1 MVDYVPALIS
11 TCRIVT
17 GGQEKDSMKLKKE
30 KIIYIALTVMAVFCG
45 LIWSVTNIAHDC
57 AYQISMSWRLLSGD
71 RMFLEMWEPHQTS
84 AFLPAILMWIYEKLF
99 HTTTGIV
106 LYLQACGI
114 LIRGAIAFLLY
125 KIFVKAL
132 KKPVAYGMALL
143 FFMISPKDY
152 ALPEF
157 ANMQLWYSAL
167 LFCCLYGYLRS
178 GRRILLAAGA
188 VCLCLEV
195 LAYPSCLIVYFG
207 VIGLLAYYSEN
218 KKKDVLLFSGICAG
232 LGSAVGGY
240 FLLSLGPH
248 TFRQCLEGM
257 LALEPSHTVGM
268 GDKLLGYLKDILK
281 VLPVFLIVGAGGW
294 VISRILLLFFRRA
307 GKGTGAEKGVGTEKK
322 QAGRQLWFLCSTG
335 IFLTGF
341 FLNILSA
348 ENRTA
353 YSLIFLFLVA
363 VGLRNVKVLAGEEKR
378 IYLCLSVIGGLG
390 FTATLLLSDMPLYPS
405 AAYGLLA
412 IIAALI
418 PIAGGEISE
427 GIRKGLFSCFI
438 CFVALLAFRCVY
450 IRTPM
455 TGRGQIC
462 SVLSDLSVVRVGPAW
477 GIITDE
483 QGACIQRDSYPEWE
497 EWIRPGDK
505 VWIIGSVADTLGYLY
520 KDMEIAGPSTM
531 STPSY
536 SDAVLEYWR
545 LNPDK
550 YPDVV
555 VAESYMG
562 NLAYELQTNEW
573 LQSWL
578 EEEYQPEQI
587 VDGIYWKY
595 YFRKKR

>member
-1 MVDYVPALIS
+1 
-11 TCRIVT
+11 
-17 GGQEKDSMKLKKE
+17 MKLKRE

-45 LIWSVTNIAHDC
+45 VIWSVTNIAHDC

-84 AFLPAILMWIYEKLF
+84 VFLPAVLMWIYEKIF

-106 LYLQACGI
+106 LYLQICGI

-125 KIFVKAL
+125 RILGKAL

-178 GRRILLAAGA
+178 GKRMLLAAGA
-188 VCLCLEV
+188 ICLCLEV

-207 VIGLLAYYSEN
+207 IAGLLACYSEN
-218 KKKDVLLFSGICAG
+218 RKKDILLFTGICVG

-240 FLLSLGPH
+240 FLFSLGSD

-268 GDKLLGYLKDILK
+268 GDKLVGYLKDILK
-281 VLPVFLIVGAGGW
+281 VLPVFLIVGAGGFG
-294 VISRILLLFFRRA
+294 ISRLFLLFGRA
-307 GKGTGAEKGVGTEKK
+307 GKGMATKKG
-322 QAGRQLWFLCSTG
+322 QAKGQLWFLCSAA
-335 IFLTGF
+335 IFLAGF
-341 FLNILSA
+341 FLNILSV

-353 YSLIFLFLVA
+353 YSLIFLFLA
-363 VGLRNVKVLAGEEKR
+363 AAGLWNVKVLAGEEKR
-378 IYLCLSVIGGLG
+378 IYMCLSVIGGLG
-390 FTATLLLSDMPLYPS
+390 FGATLLLSDMPLYPS

-412 IIAALI
+412 VIAALI

-427 GIRKGLFSCFI
+427 GTRKGLFSCFI
-438 CFVALLAFRCVY
+438 CFVVLLAFRCVY

-483 QGACIQRDSYPEWE
+483 LGACIQRDSYPEWK
-497 EWIRPGDK
+497 EWIRPGDR
-505 VWIIGSVADTLGYLY
+505 VWIIGSVVDTLGYLY
-520 KDMEIAGPSTM
+520 EDVETAGPSTM

-562 NLAYELQTNEW
+562 NLAYELQINEW